1 MATTTPNYGWTVP
14 TSTDLVKDG
23 ATAIETLGD
32 AIDASMNTALGTKKA
47 GMVLLN
53 TTSFSGVA
61 GVEQDFT
68 NASYDFY
75 KVILKLSASS
85 AGAQLNFRYRVANA
99 NVTTSTYYYTNIS
112 TDTGAG
118 PTRTFGN
125 LVASTVLSTTTGAIT
140 QCELTFAKEQ
150 SFGRTNGL
158 SSNQDVITSIQ
169 NAGVTSPSGVN
180 FFVSSGTMTGKFY
193 AYGYNK

>member
-47 GMVLLN
+47 MGVLLS
-53 TTSFSGVA
+53 TVSFSGVA

-75 KVILKLSASS
+75 KVILKLSNSS
-85 AGAQLNFRYRVANA
+85 ASAQLNFRYRVANA
-99 NVTTSTYYYTNIS
+99 NVTTSTYYYVNVSS
-112 TDTGAG
+112 TLAGG
-118 PTRTFGN
+118 PTRTTGS
-125 LVASTVLSTTTGAIT
+125 LVASTVLSTSTSSIT
-140 QCELTFAKEQ
+140 QCELTFAKHQ

-158 SSNQDVITSIQ
+158 GNNEDVITSIQ
-169 NAGVTSPSGVN
+169 NSGVTSPSGVN
-180 FFVSSGTMTGKFY
+180 FFVSSGTMTGTFY